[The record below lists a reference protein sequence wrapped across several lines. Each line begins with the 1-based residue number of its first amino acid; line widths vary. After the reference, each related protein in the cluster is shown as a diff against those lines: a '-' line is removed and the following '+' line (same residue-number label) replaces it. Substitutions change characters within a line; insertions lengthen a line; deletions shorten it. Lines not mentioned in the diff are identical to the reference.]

1 MKPKM
6 YTFFSDPGHAWLK
19 VPRAEIHDLGIR
31 STISHYSY
39 QKGAFV
45 YLEEDCDAPKFIRAK
60 EARGE
65 LVTFHERNANRSS
78 KIRSY
83 DSYKVEV

>member
-1 MKPKM
+1 M

-19 VPRAEIHDLGIR
+19 VPRSEIHDLGIR
-31 STISHYSY
+31 STISHCSY
-39 QKGAFV
+39 QKGVFV
-45 YLEEDCDAPKFIRAK
+45 YLEEDCDATKFIKAK

-65 LVTFHERNANRSS
+65 LVQYREKTANRLS

-83 DSYKVEV
+83 DHYQVEV